1 MQFEWGYDIYNSN
14 EMKNNQKS
22 ILVDLSYMKDL
33 YRGYGQI
40 ALNYGNYFKENYNS
54 QTSKYKLT
62 LLLPKKYFGV
72 FGNEVNYI
80 SSSNW
85 CRKHCRYL
93 FPKFDV
99 WHNLQYPAR
108 FRPYSKST
116 KYIFTI
122 HDLNVLSLEYEKTQK
137 SVERNYRRIARHIQR
152 ASIITTIS
160 NFSKSQ
166 IEDRFNLDGKRLV
179 LIYNGVEEI
188 YKKAAIGP
196 DCEIEKPFFF
206 SISAFRPKKN
216 FHVLLDMMK
225 LMPNKHLYIA
235 GNNNTEYGAMIKK
248 RIKKEGIDN
257 ITLLG
262 TVSEEEKVWL
272 YANCEAFLFPSQ
284 LEGFGL
290 PVIEA
295 MQFGK
300 PVFSSRG
307 TSLREIGGDFAYFW
321 KNFDPHEMKQLI
333 DENLEKFYLDKN
345 LAQSEKEYACTFS
358 YAKHFAKYEELYA
371 TI

>member
-1 MQFEWGYDIYNSN
+1 MDDGKVLIDS
-14 EMKNNQKS
+14 KKS
-22 ILVDLSYMKDL
+22 ILIDLSYLKDP

-62 LLLPKKYFGV
+62 LLLPKKYFGA

-80 SSSNW
+80 SSSSW
-85 CRKHCRYL
+85 CRKHCRFL

-99 WHNLQYPAR
+99 WHNLQYPAH
-108 FRPYSKST
+108 FRPYSKLT
-116 KYIFTI
+116 KYIITI
-122 HDLNVLSLEYEKTQK
+122 HDLNVLSLEYEKTEK
-137 SVERNYRRIARHIQR
+137 KVRKNYRSLVRHIEN
-152 ASIITTIS
+152 ASVVTTIS
-160 NFSKSQ
+160 NFSKRQ
-166 IEDRFNLDGKRLV
+166 IENNFDLSGKRLF

-188 YKKAAIGP
+188 YKKTACKP
-196 DCEIEKPFFF
+196 DSRVEIPYFF

-225 LMPNKHLYIA
+225 LMPDKHLYIA
-235 GNNNTEYGAMIKK
+235 GKNNTEYSEMIKN
-248 RIKKEGIDN
+248 RIIKEGIGN

-300 PVFSSRG
+300 PVFSSKG
-307 TSLREIGGDFAYFW
+307 TSLREIGGDFAFFW
-321 KNFDPHEMKQLI
+321 ENFNPQEMKQLI
-333 DENLEKFYLDKN
+333 DENLEKFYQNKKLI
-345 LAQSEKEYACTFS
+345 QSEKEYASSFS
-358 YAKHFAKYEELYA
+358 YARYFEEYEKLYA
-371 TI
+371 SFLH